1 MSPHPVERPEFK
13 FWYTS
18 SDERSLMFIQNLK
31 HYIASII
38 SDIDFKPQTVNWQ
51 CPHCDSE
58 FKAKNCISDGKYC
71 ANVKDGSL
79 QYGKEVLMEDLR
91 QQCAWKQS
99 EVHMTSH
106 YKFFQYI
113 QRAHDLCP
121 GATISRKC
129 HIVAM
134 KGAQLDLQKND
145 ECVKATFASNGEIA
159 YKDDE
164 NLLF

>member
-1 MSPHPVERPEFK
+1 
-13 FWYTS
+13 
-18 SDERSLMFIQNLK
+18 MFIQNLK